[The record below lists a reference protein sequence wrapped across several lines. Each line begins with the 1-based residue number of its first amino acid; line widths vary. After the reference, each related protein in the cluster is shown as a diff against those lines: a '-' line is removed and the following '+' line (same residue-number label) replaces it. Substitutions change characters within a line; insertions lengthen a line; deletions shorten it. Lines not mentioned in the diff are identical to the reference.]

1 MINPG
6 NEARARLNRD
16 KVVGSAIALADA
28 SGIES
33 LSMRKLGGE
42 LGVEAMSLYNHVSN
56 KGDLTDGMIDGVF
69 AEIDLPSGGTDWRTA
84 MRHRAISVR
93 KVLARHPWAT
103 GLMESRTTPGP
114 ATLRHHDAVLG
125 ILREAGFSIVLAA
138 QASSV
143 LDSYIYGFVLQERN
157 LPATSMGSTKLAQV
171 ILARLATQDYPHV
184 AEMTVEHV
192 LQPGYDHD
200 AEFEFGIDLIL
211 DGLERVCRAT

>member
-211 DGLERVCRAT
+211 DGLGRVCRAT

>member
-1 MINPG
+1 
-6 NEARARLNRD
+6 
-16 KVVGSAIALADA
+16 
-28 SGIES
+28 
-33 LSMRKLGGE
+33 MRKLGGE
-42 LGVEAMSLYNHVSN
+42 LGGEAMSLYNHVSN
-56 KGDLTDGMIDGVF
+56 KGDLTDAMIDGVF

-84 MRHRAISVR
+84 MRRRAISVR
-93 KVLARHPWAT
+93 KVLALHPWAT

-211 DGLERVCRAT
+211 DGLERACRAT

>member
-56 KGDLTDGMIDGVF
+56 KGDLTDAMIDGVF
-69 AEIDLPSGGTDWRTA
+69 AEIDLPSGETDWRTA

-171 ILARLATQDYPHV
+171 ILARLATQD
-184 AEMTVEHV
+184 
-192 LQPGYDHD
+192 
-200 AEFEFGIDLIL
+200 
-211 DGLERVCRAT
+211 